1 MNKYNLEMNVE
12 ALRQAFEADYAEQQ
26 GDAAE
31 KIAKTELG
39 KAHFKDITA
48 GQKQAKDGAGINT
61 LFFLLLIGAKIK
73 EKQANRSKA
82 YLVVEYDGEEF
93 EDVFGSKGIS
103 TLMNRLAT
111 VYPARD
117 EEFPLDSIEAACG
130 IFNRME
136 EVGVNIGVKEYS
148 EMYYSLIRKNDGEF
162 KTDKSHEFSGYIV
175 RLMNKI
181 ESE

>member
-1 MNKYNLEMNVE
+1 MNKYNLGMTVE

-26 GDAAE
+26 GDAAA

-39 KAHFKDITA
+39 KAHVKDITA

-61 LFFLLLIGAKIK
+61 LFFMLLIGAKIR

-82 YLVVEYDGEEF
+82 YIAVEYDGEEF
-93 EDVFGSKGIS
+93 EDVFGSKGVS
-103 TLMNRLAT
+103 TLLNRLST

-117 EEFPLDSIEAACG
+117 EEFPLDPIEAACG
-130 IFNRME
+130 IYNKLE
-136 EVGVNIGVKEYS
+136 EVGANMRVKEYS
-148 EMYYSLIRKNDGEF
+148 EIYYSLIKKTDGEF
-162 KTDKSHEFSGYIV
+162 KTDKSQEFSGYIE

-181 ESE
+181 EAE